1 MVYVMSFTSLA
12 LNKNLLNSL
21 AELGYE
27 KPTPIQEKSIPFILD
42 NEDVMARAQTG
53 TGKTAAFALPLLEKL
68 LSNSTNNTPRILV
81 LVPTRELAQQVYKNF
96 ISYIN
101 NLNVGVAV
109 IHGGVSGKEQLKLIK
124 EGAEIIIATPG
135 RLIDNLNSSQ
145 FTLKNIE
152 SVVLD
157 EADRMLD
164 LGFKEDINHLLS
176 LVPSNRQTLLFSATF
191 NDDVYKFS
199 KKHLKT
205 PKIIE
210 LDENNTAAGS
220 IEQKIYTVDESRK
233 RELTSYLI
241 GSKNWKQV
249 LIFTRTKSTADMLA
263 KEMTKDG
270 IKSEAIHSDKSQG
283 ARDRALQRFKD
294 KSIRA
299 LIATDIAAR
308 GIDII
313 DLEYVINYELPY
325 NGEDYIHRIGRTGR
339 AGKTGTAVSLVS
351 PSEEWLV
358 EAAEKETNQPI
369 LKEWFPGFE
378 PDLNAPVPSSK
389 HKKPG
394 KKSALKKALSNGQP
408 ARRTR

>member
-1 MVYVMSFTSLA
+1 MSFTSLK
-12 LNKNLLNSL
+12 LNTNLTNTLV
-21 AELGYE
+21 ELGYE
-27 KPTPIQEKSIPFILD
+27 KPTPIQEQSIPFILN

-81 LVPTRELAQQVYKNF
+81 LVPTRELAQQVHKNF

-101 NLNVGVAV
+101 GLNVDVAV

-233 RELTSYLI
+233 RELTSFLI

-299 LIATDIAAR
+299 LIATDIADRA
-308 GIDII
+308 IDII

-339 AGKTGTAVSLVS
+339 AGNTGIAVSLVS

-358 EAAEKETNQPI
+358 EAAEKEIKQTI
-369 LKEWFPGFE
+369 LKEWYPGFE

-389 HKKPG
+389 HKKPS
-394 KKSALKKALSNGQP
+394 KKTARKNALSNGRP
-408 ARRTR
+408 NRRSK